1 MEHALSDDRL
11 SGCWQKH
18 DDHVRLSVRLTP
30 SGGRD
35 AIDGVEQ
42 DADGR
47 AYLKARVSAVPEDGK
62 ANKALIVLLAKKLRL
77 PKSSITFISG
87 ETARKKILRIDT
99 DPEDFEK
106 LFKKLTD

>member
-1 MEHALSDDRL
+1 M
-11 SGCWQKH
+11 SGFWQKR
-18 DDHVRLSVRLTP
+18 DDHVRLPVRLTP

-47 AYLKARVSAVPEDGK
+47 AYLKARVSAVPEGGK

-99 DPEDFEK
+99 DPEDFEERFNK
-106 LFKKLTD
+106 LAD